1 MSIERLENVIH
12 CDVKAACGCTEPVTI
27 ALAACHAARQAGGT
41 ARSIRLNVS
50 TNLFKNAME
59 VGIPGT
65 GGAHG
70 ISLAA
75 ALGIH
80 APHPTP
86 NLGLLS
92 DINASWLE
100 KATRLVEQGS
110 VSLHI
115 DHEQSGLRIEA
126 FVESDQGTGRAVIA
140 ESHENLTLLEKNG
153 QIIKKS
159 EPKAGAA
166 SSDVIDRRRAVAEL
180 PFTDLYNALPLLSRK
195 TCDFL
200 MSGVEMNRKVAEAGL
215 QGEGS
220 LRIGQTYRK
229 LLESGWMG
237 NDLTN
242 RAKLLTSAA
251 VDARM
256 SGCSLPVM
264 TSAGSGNQ
272 GLTVTLPLSILAEQL
287 HSTRDRLTEALA
299 LAHAITSILKYHTGT
314 LSAMCGCVVCAGSGL
329 TAGASH
335 LLGGGIDT
343 IGAAVNNMV
352 AGITGIICDGAKVGC
367 AVKLVCA
374 VDAAFQGAFMAMEGL
389 RLPLS
394 NGVIGN
400 TIEES
405 LKNIGRIAAP
415 GMLETDEQILAIMI
429 GKPT

>member
-1 MSIERLENVIH
+1 MSIEKLEHAIR

-27 ALAACHAARQAGGT
+27 ALAACHAARQAGGSV
-41 ARSIRLNVS
+41 RRLRLNVS

-70 ISLAA
+70 IPLAA

-86 NLGLLS
+86 DLRLLS
-92 DINASWLE
+92 NIDASWLD
-100 KATRLVEQGS
+100 KARRMVADGAIE
-110 VSLHI
+110 LHI
-115 DHEQSGLRIEA
+115 DQDQAGLRIEA
-126 FVESDQGTGRAVIA
+126 AAESDAGTGRAIIA
-140 ESHENLTLLEKNG
+140 DSHENLTLLEKNG
-153 QIIKKS
+153 RLIH
-159 EPKAGAA
+159 KAETKPGSA
-166 SSDVIDRRRAVAEL
+166 SSEVIERRRSIADI
-180 PFTDLYNALPLLSRK
+180 PFFELYNALSHLTRETRSFLLE
-195 TCDFL
+195 
-200 MSGVEMNRKVAEAGL
+200 GVAMNRKVAEAGL

-220 LRIGQTYRK
+220 LNIGLAYRK

-237 NDLTN
+237 NDLIN

-287 HSTRDRLTEALA
+287 RSSQDQLAEALA
-299 LAHAITSILKYHTGT
+299 LAHAVTSILKYHTGT

-329 TAGASH
+329 TAGAAH

-343 IGAAVNNMV
+343 IGAAINNMV
-352 AGITGIICDGAKVGC
+352 ASITGIICDGAKVGC

-389 RLPLS
+389 RLPVS
-394 NGVIGN
+394 NGVIGT

-415 GMLETDEQILAIMI
+415 GMLETDEQILAIMV
-429 GKPT
+429 GKPS

>member
-1 MSIERLENVIH
+1 MSIERLENALH
-12 CDVKAACGCTEPVTI
+12 CDVKAAWGCTEPVTI

-41 ARSIRLNVS
+41 IRSIKLNVS

-75 ALGIH
+75 ALGVH

-86 NLGLLS
+86 DLRILS
-92 DINASWLE
+92 AIDPSWLE
-100 KATRLVEQGS
+100 KAQAMVESGAVQ
-110 VSLHI
+110 LHI
-115 DHEQSGLRIEA
+115 DQEQNGLRIESFA
-126 FVESDQGTGRAVIA
+126 ESDSGTGRSIIA
-140 ESHENLTLLEKNG
+140 DSHENLTLLEKNG
-153 QIIKKS
+153 HVVHRS
-159 EPKAGAA
+159 ESKPGSA
-166 SSDVIDRRRAVAEL
+166 SGDVIERRRAIADI
-180 PFTDLYNALPLLSRK
+180 PFVDLYNPLPQLSRK
-195 TCDFL
+195 TRDFL
-200 MSGVEMNRKVAEAGL
+200 LEGIAMNRKVAEAGL

-229 LLESGWMG
+229 LLENGWMG
-237 NDLTN
+237 NDLIN

-256 SGCSLPVM
+256 SGCNLPVM

-272 GLTVTLPLSILAEQL
+272 GITVTLPLSVLAEQL
-287 HSTRDRLTEALA
+287 HSTQDQLTEALA

-329 TAGASH
+329 TAGAAR
-335 LLGGGIDT
+335 LLGGNVDT

-352 AGITGIICDGAKVGC
+352 ASITGIICDGAKVGC

-389 RLPLS
+389 RLPVS

-405 LKNIGRIAAP
+405 LKNLGRIAAP
-415 GMLETDEQILAIMI
+415 GMIETDEQILAIMV

>member
-1 MSIERLENVIH
+1 MSIERFENALR

-41 ARSIRLNVS
+41 VRKIRLNVS

-70 ISLAA
+70 IPLAA
-75 ALGIH
+75 ALGVH
-80 APHPTP
+80 APHATP
-86 NLGLLS
+86 DLRLLS
-92 DINASWLE
+92 SIDAAWLE
-100 KATRLVEQGS
+100 KARRMVADGAVQ
-110 VSLHI
+110 LHI
-115 DHEQSGLRIEA
+115 DQKQAGLRIEA
-126 FVESDQGTGRAVIA
+126 DVESDQGTGRAIIA
-140 ESHENLTLLEKNG
+140 DSHENLTLLEKDG
-153 QIIKKS
+153 RVVHKVA
-159 EPKAGAA
+159 PKPGSA
-166 SSDVIDRRRAVAEL
+166 SSEVIERRRAIAEM
-180 PFTDLYNALPLLSRK
+180 PFVELYHSLPLLGRG
-195 TCDFL
+195 TRDFL
-200 MSGVEMNRKVAEAGL
+200 LEGVAMNRKVAEAGL

-220 LRIGQTYRK
+220 LNIGLAYRK
-229 LLESGWMG
+229 LLENGWMG
-237 NDLTN
+237 NDLIN

-272 GLTVTLPLSILAEQL
+272 GLTVTLPLFILAEQL
-287 HSTRDRLTEALA
+287 RSTQDQLTEALA
-299 LAHAITSILKYHTGT
+299 LAHAVTSILKYHTGT

-329 TAGASH
+329 TAGAAH
-335 LLGGGIDT
+335 LLGGGLDT

-352 AGITGIICDGAKVGC
+352 ASITGIICDGAKVGC

-405 LKNIGRIAAP
+405 LRNIGRIAAP
-415 GMLETDEQILAIMI
+415 GMLETDEQILAIMV
-429 GKPT
+429 GKPS

>member
-1 MSIERLENVIH
+1 MSIERFEDAIH

-41 ARSIRLNVS
+41 IRSLTLNVS

-75 ALGIH
+75 ALGVH

-86 NLGLLS
+86 DLGILS
-92 DINASWLE
+92 DIHSSWLE
-100 KATRLVEQGS
+100 KSRGMVDSGM
-110 VSLHI
+110 VRLHI
-115 DHEQSGLRIEA
+115 DQGQSGLRIEA
-126 FVESDQGTGRAVIA
+126 FAESDTGTGRAVIA

-153 QIIKKS
+153 QVIKKS
-159 EPKAGAA
+159 EPKAGGA
-166 SSDVIDRRRAVAEL
+166 SSEVIDRRRAIAEL
-180 PFTDLYNALPLLSRK
+180 PFIDLYNALPELSRE
-195 TCDFL
+195 TRDFL
-200 MSGVEMNRKVAEAGL
+200 MSGIAMNRKVAEAGL

-220 LRIGQTYRK
+220 LRIGQTYRR

-237 NDLTN
+237 NDLIN

-256 SGCSLPVM
+256 SGCNLPVM

-272 GLTVTLPLSILAEQL
+272 GITVTLPLSILAEQL
-287 HSTRDRLTEALA
+287 HSAQDRLTEALA
-299 LAHAITSILKYHTGT
+299 LAHGVTSILKYHTGT

-329 TAGASH
+329 TAGAAH
-335 LLGGGIDT
+335 LLGGGIET

-352 AGITGIICDGAKVGC
+352 ASITGIICDGAKVGC

-415 GMLETDEQILAIMI
+415 GMLETDEQILAIMV
-429 GKPT
+429 GKPS